1 MKILNGK
8 IKALRNATSSPD
20 AYPVSTKMVSID
32 EFLTTYGKPIK
43 NETIGSDKLPSY
55 CNIKTSEDALSEDLN
70 KVCMAYDDVS
80 DRGIVWVTE
89 PNRVLSYSR
98 SVLNGSHIG
107 IIGLIDLKSNIKSFE
122 ELLEDVDWED
132 CEEEIKSEIRY
143 WKSFYQGGK
152 GHRYFVIVG
161 KNRSLFAIPTIY
173 AKSILE
179 GKYNQYQEKFFV
191 EVKVWTKYVTK
202 SFKTELYRN
211 EKNNMKD
218 TPLMELI
225 GWEAPITD
233 MIHELTKSNLARK
246 ALPKMFDFDKRV
258 LYQDRELV
266 VDCYSLYCKK
276 YIGGKNWVEQQFEKG
291 LKIQKAGKVDFDEVW
306 KLFLNVMYVYK
317 TNTQKVKDSQTWKML
332 VFNTC
337 LKYLNS
343 PLTLTLKSKLLYTR
357 LYELALETHIMLDD
371 KSINY
376 GFRSDAAT
384 LTFSELKSGMKGN
397 SGYFKSD
404 NSKLTPMEFFDETKL
419 GSVYISK
426 KQGLV
431 LLDIWNNMFFELLQ
445 DENGVVIPA
454 KRNFNSTDISY
465 IVKRD
470 SRMVRIN
477 GEVYNK
483 NNEPIRFSDIY
494 PDDPFIVKYGTE
506 SDYVTLPLIEIMSSN
521 IQVDHIP
528 PYSKNMDKKDLDKC
542 ELTSDTFNNWKNDR
556 EAIYESEVLEAIQEH
571 KDAA

>member
-1 MKILNGK
+1 
-8 IKALRNATSSPD
+8 
-20 AYPVSTKMVSID
+20 
-32 EFLTTYGKPIK
+32 
-43 NETIGSDKLPSY
+43 
-55 CNIKTSEDALSEDLN
+55 
-70 KVCMAYDDVS
+70 MAYDDVS

-132 CEEEIKSEIRY
+132 CEGEIKSEIEY

-179 GKYNQYQEKFFV
+179 GKYNQYQKKFFV
-191 EVKVWTKYVTK
+191 EVKVWTKYVTNA
-202 SFKTELYRN
+202 FKTELYRN

-225 GWEAPITD
+225 GWESPIRD
-233 MIHELTKSNLARK
+233 KIYEETKSDLARK
-246 ALPKMFDFDKRV
+246 VLPEMFDLDKRV
-258 LYQDRELV
+258 LYQDRELT
-266 VDCYSLYCKK
+266 VDAYSLYCKK
-276 YIGGKNWVEQQFEKG
+276 YIGGKNWVEEQFEKA
-291 LKIQKAGKVDFDEVW
+291 LKIQKVGKIDFDKVW
-306 KLFLNVMYVYK
+306 ELFLNVMYVYK
-317 TNTQKVKDSQTWKML
+317 TNTQKVKDGQTWRML

-343 PLTLTLKSKLLYTR
+343 PLTLTLKGKLLHTK
-357 LYELALETHIMLDD
+357 LYELVLNTHTMLDD
-371 KSINY
+371 KSVNY

-384 LTFSELKSGMKGN
+384 LTFTELKSGMKGN

-404 NSKLTPMEFFDETKL
+404 NSKLTPLDSFDESKL
-419 GSVYISK
+419 GSIYISK

-445 DENGVVIPA
+445 EEDGVVIPA
-454 KRNFNSTDISY
+454 KRTFSSSEISY

-470 SRMVRIN
+470 SRIVRIN

-483 NNEPIRFSDIY
+483 NNEPIRFSDIH
-494 PDDPFIVKYGTE
+494 PEDPYIVKYGTE
-506 SDYVTLPLIEIMSSN
+506 VDYVTLPLMDVMSTD

-528 PYSKNMDKKDLDKC
+528 PYSKNMDEKDLDKC
-542 ELTSDTFNNWKNDR
+542 EFTSGTYNNWKDNR
-556 EAIYESEVLEAIQEH
+556 EAIYEAEVLETIQEN
-571 KDAA
+571 KEVV